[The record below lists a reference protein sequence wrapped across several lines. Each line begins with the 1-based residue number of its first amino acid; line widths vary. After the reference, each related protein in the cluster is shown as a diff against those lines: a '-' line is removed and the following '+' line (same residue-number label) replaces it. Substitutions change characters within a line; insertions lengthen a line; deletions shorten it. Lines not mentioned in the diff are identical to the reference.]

1 MALFDFFRPQWK
13 HSDSAHRL
21 SAIRLLEEDR
31 QDVFLATAI
40 EDEDS
45 AVRTAAAK
53 RLEGEARIRQV
64 LGKNPDKSVQEVLW
78 KSLTKVLAEKAKAAG
93 ANLSGVEAEALVSE
107 LRDLPAGEKT
117 LEDLA
122 CQSPSLILRKQALDA
137 LTHAGAVLAVA
148 LKEEDSTLALEALS
162 RLSRDTHLQSVAKSA
177 VNREARQAAKERLR
191 TREDAKGPDE
201 AALNRAKLNIV
212 VGAVEKAEAGSAEPG
227 LHFAWESAREHVEEA
242 SLALEQL
249 LKSGLTV
256 AADVRAGFEAKRAAF
271 LERHARHVAT
281 EAARLERDLRDVHS
295 REVQTEIC
303 ARLEALYADASPVD
317 PEEIDSLAR
326 RFNAA
331 EVSGDNPL
339 RERFRIARERIVKE
353 KLRKQREQEDTERRR
368 AASETAQQR
377 REELVRDAEALTTS
391 GREKNDPAYFAAR
404 VETLPREW
412 KDAGRPADDD
422 TEAGALDTRFQAALA
437 ALEGLKAGARA
448 EGATRLEKWIGELET
463 LASSTDLKLA
473 EKRLKEISQRAKGLL
488 SLVDA
493 EGGSLTIRY
502 HAAVDHLR
510 ETLDWNRWANMQR
523 KQDICTRLEALQAE
537 SLAEGVTENQNLR
550 SVFGRFK
557 DLNAEWKAVGP
568 VPWDSSEALWDRYHQ
583 TSDALYEKCREHFA
597 ELDVEREAN
606 FKTKEDLCAR
616 LEAIV
621 AAEEIDWREAT
632 EAFKEAHSSWK
643 AIGAVPQEKSEALW
657 ERFRAVGKA
666 FYDRRDG
673 NHKDNLRAKQ
683 ELVTQAETLSTSREW
698 KTAAAQIKELQEKWK
713 TIGPVSRDKSEA
725 LWNRFHGACET
736 FFQARSAYFDQLDQE
751 RPLNLE
757 KKTALC
763 ELVEKLGELETDK
776 ERYERILDAQAQ
788 WKEIG
793 PVPREQEDAVWER
806 FRKPLDE
813 YFQNHRARQEAE
825 RGQREEGARIKRELC
840 VEAEGLKD
848 STEWKATIEKVKDL
862 QARWKASPPAPRSV
876 DQELWQRFR
885 AACDAF
891 FERLKEHSAGRDGDR
906 EANLRRKEDL
916 CFAVEI
922 YSGLEPADADART
935 ERAAWI
941 ETQLAAGFGVPEA
954 SDDWRK
960 TTDKVKALQQEWR
973 TIGPVPRER
982 NNTVWDRFQRA
993 CDVFFEERRRALGLP
1008 DEDPQMNLESKLAL
1022 IADAEDLAQTPGEH
1036 HAEAI
1041 AGLRGRWKR
1050 IGPVPRAQSDYVWDR
1065 FNDACDTALPRE
1077 FRESREARETREPR
1091 GPKGP
1096 RRSEDT
1102 TEWTDSRPKTNTPL
1116 FGKI

>member
-1 MALFDFFRPQWK
+1 MALLDFFRSQWK
-13 HSDSAHRL
+13 HSNPVHRL
-21 SAIRLLEEDR
+21 SAIRLLEDDR
-31 QDVFLATAI
+31 QEVFLAAAL
-40 EDEDS
+40 EDDDS

-53 RLEGEARIRQV
+53 RLDGEARIRKV
-64 LGKNPDKSVQEVLW
+64 LGNNPDKSMQEVLW
-78 KSLTKVLAEKAKAAG
+78 KNLTKVLAEKARAAG
-93 ANLSGVEAEALVSE
+93 TKVSGVEAEAWVSE
-107 LRDLPAGEKT
+107 LRTLPAGEKT

-148 LKEEDSTLALEALS
+148 LKEEDTTLALEALS

-177 VNREARQAAKERLR
+177 VNREARHSAKDRLR

-212 VGAVEKAEAGSAEPG
+212 VSAVEKAEAGSAEPG
-227 LHFAWESAREHVEEA
+227 LHFAWESAREQVEESA
-242 SLALEQL
+242 LALEQL
-249 LKSGLTV
+249 LNGGLTV
-256 AADVRAGFEAKRAAF
+256 TADVRASFEAKRTAF
-271 LERHARHVAT
+271 LERHARHVAA
-281 EAARLERDLRDVHS
+281 ESARIERDLRDVHS

-377 REELVRDAEALTTS
+377 REELLRDAESLATS

-422 TEAGALDTRFQAALA
+422 AEAGAVDARFQAALT

-448 EGATRLEKWIGELET
+448 EGATRLEKWIGELEA
-463 LASSTDLKLA
+463 LASATDLKLA
-473 EKRLKEISQRAKGLL
+473 EKRVKEISQRAKGLL

-510 ETLDWNRWANMQR
+510 ETLDWNRWANLQR
-523 KQDICTRLEALQAE
+523 KQDICTRLEALQTEAGAE
-537 SLAEGVTENQNLR
+537 DADVR
-550 SVFGRFK
+550 AIFGRFK

-606 FKTKEDLCAR
+606 FKTKEELCAR

-643 AIGAVPQEKSEALW
+643 AIGAVPQDKSDALW

-673 NHKDNLRAKQ
+673 NHKDNLQGKQ
-683 ELVTQAETLSTSREW
+683 DLALQAERLSESREW
-698 KTAAAQIKELQEKWK
+698 KTTAAQIKELQEKWK

-725 LWNRFHGACET
+725 LWNRFHGACEV

-751 RPLNLE
+751 RPVNLE

-763 ELVEKLGELETDK
+763 DLVEKLGELETDK
-776 ERYERILDAQAQ
+776 ERYERILEAQAQ

-793 PVPREQEDAVWER
+793 PVPREEEDAIWER

-813 YFQNHRARQEAE
+813 YFQNHRAKQEAE
-825 RGQREEGARIKRELC
+825 RGQREEGARIKAELC
-840 VEAEGLKD
+840 AEAEALKD

-862 QARWKASPPAPRSV
+862 QARWKASPPAPRSA

-891 FERLKEHSAGRDGDR
+891 FDRLKEHSAGRDQDR
-906 EANLRRKEDL
+906 EGNLRRKEDL

-922 YSGLEPADADART
+922 YSGLEPSDADARA

-973 TIGPVPRER
+973 TIGAVPRER
-982 NNTVWDRFQRA
+982 NNTLWDRFQRA
-993 CDVFFEERRRALGLP
+993 CDLFFEERRRALGLP
-1008 DEDPQMNLESKLAL
+1008 EEDPQANLEAKLAL
-1022 IADAEDLAQTPGEH
+1022 IAEAEELALAPGADQEDAVSK
-1036 HAEAI
+1036 
-1041 AGLRGRWKR
+1041 LRANWKR

-1065 FNDACDTALPRE
+1065 FNEACDTALPR
-1077 FRESREARETREPR
+1077 ALREPR
-1091 GPKGP
+1091 APQQS
-1096 RRSEDT
+1096 RRSEET
-1102 TEWTDSRPKTNTPL
+1102 SEWSDSRPRADKPL
-1116 FGKI
+1116 FGKL